1 MSLTHGE
8 VRRRFGWAEIDP
20 ATPAIA
26 GAAGTWR
33 ITYHAGSQGVDDG
46 GGLKISWRDVSDW
59 QPPQFADGAAA
70 NFATVTTTGAASVR
84 ARFEPKNYLRP
95 WRLGVTIEI
104 FDDSLAQGDTVTLTL
119 GDRSAGSPGSFAQT
133 FCADGFE
140 FRTAVD
146 WCGTWVWTE
155 VESPRIPV
163 VSGAPHRLVVVGAS
177 EIAPDADTW
186 VGVKAE
192 DVWGNPCATYL
203 GEVRIDPGGL
213 TGLPGSYRFRLEDSG
228 VVRFTGLKPP
238 GAGIFRIRVSDT
250 EYGFEAE
257 SNPLRCL
264 SSPAERGRYWGDL
277 HGQSGETVGTN
288 SVESYF
294 HFARTKALVD
304 FAGHQGN
311 DFQITRAVWDEIKH
325 QANTQDEAGAF
336 VALVGYEWSGN
347 TPLGGDHNVYY
358 PGEDGPLH
366 RSSREL
372 IDDTSDRD
380 SDCAHL
386 LDLYEA
392 LKSQDALLV
401 PHVGGR
407 YANLDW
413 HDPRLEPV
421 IEVYS
426 NWGEFEWF
434 LEEALENGY
443 RVGFVAGSDD
453 HKGRP
458 GAAHPGRGAFG
469 CYGGLTCILAQ
480 ELSRTGIFEALRAR
494 RCYGTTGQRIIL
506 DVRADGH
513 PMGSEIRAD
522 EPPEFVVEC
531 VGTAPIER
539 VHLMRGTEEV
549 YRFPEQI
556 ERDESRVRISWSG
569 QRIRA
574 RNRRIVWDGSVALS
588 AGRIL
593 EAEGYAF
600 DSAAEGIREMSEER
614 VSWESVTTGDED
626 GVVLRIEAPDEAVLR
641 FETPTIDHEVTLAAL
656 RSGPVVA
663 PAEGIDVKV
672 IFEFLPLG
680 VGREV
685 SFTRREALPGA
696 GVHPY
701 WVRVVQTDGAKGWA
715 SPIYVTIDGEG

>member
-1 MSLTHGE
+1 MNLTDEE

-20 ATPAIA
+20 ATSVVA
-26 GAAGTWR
+26 GSVGTWR
-33 ITYHAGSQGVDDG
+33 ITYHVGSQGVDDG

-59 QPPQFADGAAA
+59 QPPQFADGAAS
-70 NFATVTTTGAASVR
+70 NFATVTATGAAFVR
-84 ARFEPKNYLRP
+84 ARYERMNYLRP
-95 WRLGVTIEI
+95 WRSGVTVDI
-104 FDDSLAQGDTVTLTL
+104 FDDSLAEGDTVTLIL

-133 FCADGFE
+133 FCADAFE

-155 VESPRIPV
+155 VESPKIPI
-163 VSGAPHRLVVVGAS
+163 VSGDPHRLVVIGAS
-177 EIAPDADTW
+177 EIAPDVDAW

-192 DVWGNPCATYL
+192 DVWGNPCTTYL
-203 GEVRIDPGGL
+203 GEIQIDSGDL
-213 TGLPGSYRFRLEDSG
+213 TGLPRSYHFRPEDYG
-228 VVRFTGLKPP
+228 VVRFTGLK
-238 GAGIFRIRVSDT
+238 ASESGISRVKVIDT
-250 EYGFEAE
+250 ENGLAAE

-264 SSPAERGRYWGDL
+264 SSPAERGRFWGDL

-288 SVESYF
+288 TVESYF
-294 HFARTKALVD
+294 HFARTKAMVD

-311 DFQITRAVWDEIKH
+311 DFQITRAVWDEIQH
-325 QANTQDEAGAF
+325 QANSQTEEGAF

-358 PGEDGPLH
+358 PGENGPIY
-366 RSSREL
+366 RSSHEL
-372 IDDTSDRD
+372 IDDKSDSDRD
-380 SDCAHL
+380 CPHV
-386 LDLYEA
+386 LDLYRA
-392 LKSQDALLV
+392 LKNQDALLV

-434 LEEALENGY
+434 LQEALEKGY

-469 CYGGLTCILAQ
+469 CYGGLTCVMAR
-480 ELSRTGIFEALRAR
+480 ELTREGIFEALRAR
-494 RCYGTTGQRIIL
+494 RCYGTSGQRILL
-506 DVRADGH
+506 DVSADGH
-513 PMGSEIRAD
+513 PMGSEMRTE
-522 EPPEFVVEC
+522 EPPEFKVEC

-549 YRFPEQI
+549 YRFPEHV

-574 RNRRIVWDGSVALS
+574 RNRRIVWDGSVVLG

-593 EAEGYAF
+593 KADGYAF
-600 DSAAEGIREMSEER
+600 DSAAEGIREVGEQR

-626 GVVLRIEAPDEAVLR
+626 GVVLTIDAADDAVLR
-641 FETPTIDHEVTLAAL
+641 FESPVLVRDVSLLEI
-656 RSGPVVA
+656 RSGPLAVE
-663 PAEGIDVKV
+663 AEGIDVKV
-672 IFEFLPLG
+672 VFEFLPRG

-685 SFTRREALPGA
+685 SLTYREPDLANGSY
-696 GVHPY
+696 PY
-701 WVRVVQTDGAKGWA
+701 WVRVVQVDGAKAWA
-715 SPIYVTIDGEG
+715 SPIYVTIGSS